1 MPKTRFSPEQIVTLL
16 RQIEVAMSSGKSV
29 AIACRDAGISD
40 QSYYRWRKEYG
51 GLDLDQAR
59 RMKDLEKENTRL
71 KRLVADLSLEKQVLK
86 DIASGNL

>member
-1 MPKTRFSPEQIVTLL
+1 VPGGRDIGPEL
-16 RQIEVAMSSGKSV
+16 
-29 AIACRDAGISD
+29 
-40 QSYYRWRKEYG
+40 YRWRKEYG

-59 RMKDLEKENTRL
+59 RMKDLEKENNRL